1 MNTTIT
7 TESKTLPKLVKGQST
22 YKLIVPQDVEE
33 KIRYLLRKFPSTEW
47 SGVLFITHDGSF
59 ETNDLV
65 ITCKDIYP
73 MDLGNS
79 TFTEFKMNE
88 DVAAYMAQNIELFD
102 CEIGLVHSH
111 HQMSTNP
118 SGTDLNTLRE
128 EGNERNCFVS
138 LIVNNAGTYYAAI
151 TRKVQSKSEVTVKSL
166 GTSYEF
172 FGEGSKT
179 VCNNGTEVTK
189 TVDKEYIEYFDLQIE
204 RHEVP
209 NALSYLDTRFE
220 EIEKKKKDTPKTSS
234 VYYPQ
239 TYTNQSKSETN
250 DVQFFEWLHPAKIRD
265 GSEQQTSLDFEDTQ
279 KQDTSKM
286 ETTYDWTPDP
296 KKIYDT
302 VVHIVTLNLILD
314 PKNFNF
320 NHWVTRHMS
329 NVYQKVFGKTCAKGN
344 LPAAFCEW
352 RDFIIQFTLDHYD
365 EPNVPT
371 YMYDEYDIFTSVVA
385 QSLIDELSK
394 YKDLNPYIQEY
405 IDLLYQYIV

>member
-1 MNTTIT
+1 MNTTIS

-22 YKLIVPQDVEE
+22 YKLVVPQDVEE

-47 SGVLFITHDGSF
+47 SGVLFITHKGSF
-59 ETNDLV
+59 ETNDLT

-250 DVQFFEWLHPAKIRD
+250 DVQFFEWLHPAKIRN
-265 GSEQQTSLDFEDTQ
+265 GSEQQTSFDFEDTQ

-296 KKIYDT
+296 KKIYET
-302 VVHIVTLNLILD
+302 VVHIVTLNLILN
-314 PKNFNF
+314 PKDFNF
-320 NHWVTRHMS
+320 NHWITRHMS
-329 NVYQKVFGKTCAKGN
+329 NVYKKVFGETHAEGN
-344 LPAAFCEW
+344 LPAAFDEW

-385 QSLIDELSK
+385 QSLADELSK

-405 IDLLYQYIV
+405 INLLYQYIV

>member
-1 MNTTIT
+1 
-7 TESKTLPKLVKGQST
+7 
-22 YKLIVPQDVEE
+22 
-33 KIRYLLRKFPSTEW
+33 
-47 SGVLFITHDGSF
+47 
-59 ETNDLV
+59 
-65 ITCKDIYP
+65 
-73 MDLGNS
+73 MDLGNA

-179 VCNNGTEVTK
+179 LINDGTELTK

-204 RHEVP
+204 RHEFP
-209 NALSYLDTRFE
+209 NTLSYLDTRFE
-220 EIEKKKKDTPKTSS
+220 EIENKKKDTPKTHS

-250 DVQFFEWLHPAKIRD
+250 DVQFFDWLHPTKIRND
-265 GSEQQTSLDFEDTQ
+265 SEQQTSLDFKDTQ
-279 KQDTSKM
+279 KQDSSEM
-286 ETTYDWTPDP
+286 ETAYNWTPDP
-296 KKIYDT
+296 KKIYES
-302 VVHIVTLNLILD
+302 VVHIVTLNLILN
-314 PKNFNF
+314 PKDFNF
-320 NHWVTRHMS
+320 DHWITRHMS
-329 NVYQKVFGKTCAKGN
+329 NVYKKFLVRHMLKELLQLPLMNGVISSYSSLSTTMMN
-344 LPAAFCEW
+344 LMFLLICMMSTTYLQVLLLNLSLMSCINMSTP
-352 RDFIIQFTLDHYD
+352 I
-365 EPNVPT
+365 PT
-371 YMYDEYDIFTSVVA
+371 YSSI
-385 QSLIDELSK
+385 
-394 YKDLNPYIQEY
+394 
-405 IDLLYQYIV
+405 

>member
-1 MNTTIT
+1 MNAIIS

-47 SGVLFITHDGSF
+47 SGVLFITHEGSF

-73 MDLGNS
+73 MDLGNA

-102 CEIGLVHSH
+102 CEISLVHSH

-179 VCNNGTEVTK
+179 LINDGTELTK

-204 RHEVP
+204 RHEFP
-209 NALSYLDTRFE
+209 NTLSYLDTRFE
-220 EIEKKKKDTPKTSS
+220 EIENKKKDTPKTHS

-239 TYTNQSKSETN
+239 TYINQSKSETN
-250 DVQFFEWLHPAKIRD
+250 DVQFFDWLHPTKIRN
-265 GSEQQTSLDFEDTQ
+265 GSEQQTSLDFKDTQ
-279 KQDTSKM
+279 KQDSSNM
-286 ETTYDWTPDP
+286 ETVYDWTPDP
-296 KKIYDT
+296 KKIYES
-302 VVHIVTLNLILD
+302 VVHIVTLNLILN
-314 PKNFNF
+314 PKDFNF
-320 NHWVTRHMS
+320 DHWVTRHMS
-329 NVYQKVFGKTCAKGN
+329 NVYKKVFGETHVKGTFTT
-344 LPAAFCEW
+344 AFDEW

-365 EPNVPT
+365 EPNVPA

-385 QSLIDELSK
+385 QSIIDELYK
-394 YKDLNPYIQEY
+394 YVNSNPYIQQY
-405 IDLLYQYIV
+405 IDTLNQYIV

>member
-1 MNTTIT
+1 
-7 TESKTLPKLVKGQST
+7 
-22 YKLIVPQDVEE
+22 
-33 KIRYLLRKFPSTEW
+33 
-47 SGVLFITHDGSF
+47 
-59 ETNDLV
+59 
-65 ITCKDIYP
+65 
-73 MDLGNS
+73 MDLGNA

-179 VCNNGTEVTK
+179 PINDDTELTK

-209 NALSYLDTRFE
+209 NTLSYLDTRFE
-220 EIEKKKKDTPKTSS
+220 EIENRKKDTPKTHS
-234 VYYPQ
+234 VYYPK

-250 DVQFFEWLHPAKIRD
+250 DVQFFDWLHPTKIRN
-265 GSEQQTSLDFEDTQ
+265 GSEQQTSLDFKDTQ
-279 KQDTSKM
+279 KQDSSNM
-286 ETTYDWTPDP
+286 ETVYDWTPDP
-296 KKIYDT
+296 KKIYES

-320 NHWVTRHMS
+320 DHWITRHMS
-329 NVYQKVFGKTCAKGN
+329 NVYKKVFGETHVKGTFTT
-344 LPAAFCEW
+344 AFDEW

-365 EPNVPT
+365 EPNVPA

-385 QSLIDELSK
+385 QSIIDELYK
-394 YKDLNPYIQEY
+394 YVSSNPYIQQY
-405 IDLLYQYIV
+405 IDTLNQYIV